1 MSKNDD
7 FDPALHDDPTGED
20 PKPAEPA
27 KRDLDPGSTKP
38 AGREEDLDPGSSKP
52 AGRLEDLDGG
62 G

>member
-7 FDPALHDDPTGED
+7 FDPALHVPTGED
-20 PKPAEPA
+20 SQPVEPA
-27 KRDLDPGSTKP
+27 KR
-38 AGREEDLDPGSSKP
+38 DLDPGSSKP